1 MFLSSVGACHID
13 GIDKSRLSPP
23 PYLSLSLHTLLHS
36 VYYFC
41 TATPPL
47 LLLPLLLTTPLL
59 PPLLS
64 IALHFH
70 TIFCLFILVLA
81 RKKFDFFFDIFG
93 CSYTCFRI
101 FFFCWYHFLR
111 DAFGRCRH
119 TISIITRVRSDTRAA
134 NHLGPLYW
142 FENTRHKKVNEG
154 LSLSLSACILSLS
167 LAVALNT
174 QTDGDTHIQ
183 LGEKKRKDG
192 GREGKKKSK
201 P

>member
-41 TATPPL
+41 TATPP

-101 FFFCWYHFLR
+101 FSFWVSFSTRRFWSLPTYHFHHHTSKE
-111 DAFGRCRH
+111 RH
-119 TISIITRVRSDTRAA
+119 ARS
-134 NHLGPLYW
+134 
-142 FENTRHKKVNEG
+142 
-154 LSLSLSACILSLS
+154 
-167 LAVALNT
+167 
-174 QTDGDTHIQ
+174 
-183 LGEKKRKDG
+183 
-192 GREGKKKSK
+192 KSFRSFVLV
-201 P
+201 

>member
-47 LLLPLLLTTPLL
+47 LLPLLLTTPLL

-81 RKKFDFFFDIFG
+81 RKKFDFFLTFLGVLIHAFG
-93 CSYTCFRI
+93 
-101 FFFCWYHFLR
+101 FFLFGYHFLR

-183 LGEKKRKDG
+183 LGEKKKKRW
-192 GREGKKKSK
+192 RTRRKKKSK